1 MSETSPVAVR
11 PAVNWSPYFLADFSF
26 CALPVRGIV
35 ADIGCGRG
43 TELEGLGGNDC
54 SAFGIDVDE
63 GALLECRSRG
73 LRVLRAHAEQLP
85 VRTACLDGAVCKV
98 VVPYTDESRVLS
110 EIARVLKPG
119 GVGHFSY
126 HGAGYYLRY
135 LLAGRTLALRFYGL
149 RTLFNTWL
157 YALSGRRLPGLFGD
171 TIYQSRRRLAKHYG
185 NAGLRLR
192 QNREAKTFYGWP
204 VFIYHVVEKAA
215 TLRAGEAGQGGGA

>member
-1 MSETSPVAVR
+1 
-11 PAVNWSPYFLADFSF
+11 VNWGPYFLADFSF
-26 CALPVRGIV
+26 SALPVRGIV

-43 TELEGLGGNDC
+43 TELEGLEANDC

-73 LRVLRAHAEQLP
+73 LRVLRAHAEELP
-85 VRTACLDGAVCKV
+85 MRTACLDGAVCKV
-98 VVPYTDESRVLS
+98 VLPYTDESRALT

-135 LLAGRTLALRFYGL
+135 LLEGRTWAFRLYGL
-149 RTLFNTWL
+149 RTLFNTWFF
-157 YALSGRRLPGLFGD
+157 ALSGRRLPGFLGD
-171 TIYQSRRRLAKHYG
+171 TIYQSSGRLAKHYR

-204 VFIYHVVEKAA
+204 VFMYHVVERGPDW
-215 TLRAGEAGQGGGA
+215 TGIGAGPGGGA

>member
-11 PAVNWSPYFLADFSF
+11 PAVSWRDYFLADFSF
-26 CALPVRGIV
+26 SAIPVRGIV

-43 TELEGLGGNDC
+43 TELEGLRGNGH

-73 LRVLRAHAEQLP
+73 LRVLRAHAEDLP
-85 VRTACLDGAVCKV
+85 VRTASLDGVVCKV
-98 VVPYTDESRVLS
+98 VVPYTDESRALT

-135 LLAGRTLALRFYGL
+135 LLAGRTWAFRFYGL
-149 RTLFNTWL
+149 RTLVNTWL

-171 TIYQSRRRLAKHYG
+171 TIYQSRRRLGKHYR
-185 NAGLRLR
+185 NTGLRLR

-204 VFIYHVVEKAA
+204 VFIYHVVERAPDWTDIGAGPSGAA
-215 TLRAGEAGQGGGA
+215 